1 MLIMRYYTYLNKD
14 IALVIRPIDKI
25 PVGALEFHFFSIER

>member
-1 MLIMRYYTYLNKD
+1 MRDQTYLNKN

-25 PVGALEFHFFSIER
+25 PVGALGFHFFSIER